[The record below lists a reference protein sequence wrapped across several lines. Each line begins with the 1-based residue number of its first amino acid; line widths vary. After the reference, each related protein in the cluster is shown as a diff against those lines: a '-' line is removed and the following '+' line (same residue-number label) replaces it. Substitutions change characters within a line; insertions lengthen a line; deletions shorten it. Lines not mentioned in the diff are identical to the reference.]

1 MYLVNEQLQQ
11 WYGFDA
17 PWMSLRRDQPRK
29 HIAVPFL
36 MCPGAP
42 SSVRSLLVAMPGAP
56 SSFLFLAVPGA
67 RSSVPLDVQT
77 VSGLRSLLRGLI
89 RQVYLAWLLGGHD
102 VQRGGGIEE
111 TATRAHSLPECV
123 REG

>member
-17 PWMSLRRDQPRK
+17 PWMSLCRDQPRK

-36 MCPGAP
+36 MC
-42 SSVRSLLVAMPGAP
+42 PGAP